1 MSVDSQLLNRNSQSS
16 QAQAGDSADRAAQLR
31 EEKRQGVAGDNAGTE
46 DTSGGL
52 REQLVG
58 QRKKR
63 QGLKEKAM
71 EQVAAPVN
79 KATSKLLKSSW
90 ENLVDSFG
98 ATLIWINIHV
108 FLGTVVGEKFFCKL
122 GMEWIDDNIKK
133 ANVKA
138 AEKAGRMIGVIE
150 KPGLAMLDFGCLLI
164 FLVVF
169 ALLYWLFDSFFV
181 KAYIF
186 IIDLFS

>member
-1 MSVDSQLLNRNSQSS
+1 MSVDSQLLNRNNQPN
-16 QAQAGDSADRAAQLR
+16 QAQAGSSADRAAQLR
-31 EEKRQGVAGDNAGTE
+31 EEKRQGAAGADAESEDAG
-46 DTSGGL
+46 GGL
-52 REQLVG
+52 REQLAG
-58 QRKKR
+58 KRKKGK
-63 QGLKEKAM
+63 GLKEKAM

-90 ENLVDSFG
+90 ENLIDSFG

-108 FLGTVVGEKFFCKL
+108 FLKMVFGEKFFCKL

-133 ANVKA
+133 TSPQL
-138 AEKAGRMIGVIE
+138 AEKAGQKIGLVE
-150 KPGLAMLDFGCLLI
+150 KAGLALLDLILLFI
-164 FLVVF
+164 LLAAF
-169 ALLYWLFDSFFV
+169 ALLYWLFDSLFI